1 MTLLRLPLAPT
12 LIVVVALASL
22 PARSAPTELS
32 PQARDVVEGLEAASA
47 GYAALAKQIWTLA
60 ELGYQETRSSAL
72 LQQRLREAGFEVRAP
87 VAELPTAFV
96 ASYGSGKPVIALLA
110 EYDALPGLSQQ
121 ERPAK
126 KALAEG
132 ASGHGCGHNLFGTA
146 SVAAAIAVK
155 DWLARG
161 KRAGTVRVFGTPAEE
176 GGSGKVYM
184 LRAGLFAGVD
194 AVVQWHPADRN
205 VVRGDGTLANINA
218 RFRFRGLAAHA
229 ASAPDKGRSA
239 LDGVEAMNHMVN
251 LMREHVPSD
260 TRIHYVITSGGK
272 APNVVPDFAEVYY
285 YARHPQMKVLDGIW
299 ERIVA
304 AAKGAALGTGT
315 TVDHEIMGAVWNVL
329 PNATLDGIQRANLQR
344 VGGVSYSGAELDFAR
359 QIQATLPQPIIP
371 LEKAATLWDPARD
384 GPHEGLA
391 STDVGDVSWQIP
403 TAQLSTATWV
413 PGTPGH
419 SWQAVA
425 TSGTSIGA
433 KGMMVAAKTMALTT
447 IDLISDAT
455 LVARAREELA
465 RRRGSGFVYRT
476 RLADRKP
483 PLDYRK

>member
-1 MTLLRLPLAPT
+1 
-12 LIVVVALASL
+12 
-22 PARSAPTELS
+22 
-32 PQARDVVEGLEAASA
+32 
-47 GYAALAKQIWTLA
+47 
-60 ELGYQETRSSAL
+60 
-72 LQQRLREAGFEVRAP
+72 
-87 VAELPTAFV
+87 
-96 ASYGSGKPVIALLA
+96 
-110 EYDALPGLSQQ
+110 
-121 ERPAK
+121 
-126 KALAEG
+126 
-132 ASGHGCGHNLFGTA
+132 
-146 SVAAAIAVK
+146 
-155 DWLARG
+155 
-161 KRAGTVRVFGTPAEE
+161 
-176 GGSGKVYM
+176 
-184 LRAGLFAGVD
+184 
-194 AVVQWHPADRN
+194 
-205 VVRGDGTLANINA
+205 
-218 RFRFRGLAAHA
+218 
-229 ASAPDKGRSA
+229 
-239 LDGVEAMNHMVN
+239 
-251 LMREHVPSD
+251 
-260 TRIHYVITSGGK
+260 
-272 APNVVPDFAEVYY
+272 
-285 YARHPQMKVLDGIW
+285 
-299 ERIVA
+299 VA

-344 VGGVSYSGAELDFAR
+344 VGGVSYSGAELAFAR
-359 QIQATLPQPIIP
+359 QIQATLPQPVIP

-447 IDLISDAT
+447 IDLLSDAT

-483 PLDYRK
+483 PLEYRK

>member
-1 MTLLRLPLAPT
+1 MALVRLPLAVT
-12 LIVVVALASL
+12 ILLALL
-22 PARSAPTELS
+22 NQTARSAPAELT
-32 PQARDVVEGLEAASA
+32 PQAREVVDRLEAASP
-47 GYAALAKQIWTLA
+47 GYAALARQIWTLA

-72 LQQRLREAGFEVRAP
+72 LQQRLRDAGFQVRSG
-87 VAELPTAFV
+87 VAEIPTAFV
-96 ASYGSGKPVIALLA
+96 ASYGTGKPIIGLLA

-121 ERPAK
+121 DRPAR
-126 KALAEG
+126 KAVTEG
-132 ASGHGCGHNLFGTA
+132 AGGHGCGHNLFGTA

-155 DWLARG
+155 DWLAGG

-205 VVRGDGTLANINA
+205 VVWGDSTLANINA
-218 RFRFRGLAAHA
+218 KFRFRGVAAHA

-260 TRIHYVITSGGK
+260 TRIHYVITQGGR

-285 YARHPQMKVLDGIW
+285 YARHPEMNVLDGIW

-329 PNATLDGIQRANLQR
+329 PNQTLDDLQRANLQR
-344 VGGVSYSGAELDFAR
+344 VGGVRYSAEERAFAE
-359 QIQATLPQPIIP
+359 QIRATLPSPLIP
-371 LEKAATLWDPARD
+371 LDKATALWDPDRD
-384 GPHEGLA
+384 GANKAVA
-391 STDVGDVSWQIP
+391 STDVGDVSWQFP
-403 TAQLSTATWV
+403 TAQLSTAAWV
-413 PGTPGH
+413 PGTSGH
-419 SWQAVA
+419 TWQAVA
-425 TSGTSIGA
+425 ASGSSIGA

-447 IDLISDAT
+447 IDLLSDGA
-455 LVARAREELA
+455 LVTKARAELL
-465 RRRGSGFVYRT
+465 RRRGPGFVYRT

-483 PLDYRK
+483 ALDYRK

>member
-1 MTLLRLPLAPT
+1 MTLLRLPLPLT
-12 LIVVVALASL
+12 LVLVLALGSPA
-22 PARSAPTELS
+22 ARSASTELS
-32 PQARDVVEGLEAASA
+32 PQARQVVERLEAASP

-72 LQQRLREAGFEVRAP
+72 LQQRLRDAGFELRAP
-87 VAELPTAFV
+87 VAEIPTAFV
-96 ASYGSGKPVIALLA
+96 ASYGKGKPVIALLA
-110 EYDALPGLSQQ
+110 EYDALPGLSQ
-121 ERPAK
+121 EDGPAR
-126 KALAEG
+126 KALTEG

-155 DWLARG
+155 DWLAGG

-194 AVVQWHPADRN
+194 AVVQWHPSDRN

-260 TRIHYVITSGGK
+260 TRIHYVITHGGK

-344 VGGVSYSGAELDFAR
+344 VGGVNYSAAERAFAT
-359 QIQATLPQPIIP
+359 QIRATLPQPVIP

-447 IDLISDAT
+447 IDLLSDAT
-455 LVARAREELA
+455 LVARAREELV

-483 PLDYRK
+483 PLEYRK

>member
-1 MTLLRLPLAPT
+1 MSLVRLPFALVI
-12 LIVVVALASL
+12 LVALASP
-22 PARSAPTELS
+22 PARSAPTELT
-32 PQARDVVEGLEAASA
+32 PQARDVVERLEAASG
-47 GYAALAKQIWTLA
+47 GYATLAKEIWTLA
-60 ELGYQETRSSAL
+60 ELGYQETKSSAL
-72 LQQRLREAGFEVRAP
+72 LQQRLRDGGFQVRAA
-87 VAELPTAFV
+87 VAEIPTAFV

-110 EYDALPGLSQQ
+110 EYDALPGLSQ
-121 ERPAK
+121 EGRPAK
-126 KALAEG
+126 KAVAVG
-132 ASGHGCGHNLFGTA
+132 AAGHGCGHNLFGTA

-155 DWLARG
+155 DWLAAG
-161 KRAGTVRVFGTPAEE
+161 KRTGTVRVFGTPAEE
-176 GGSGKVYM
+176 GGAGKVFI

-205 VVRGDGTLANINA
+205 VVWSDSTLANITA
-218 RFRFRGLAAHA
+218 KFRFRGLAAHA

-251 LMREHVPSD
+251 MMREHVPSD
-260 TRIHYVITSGGK
+260 TRIHYVITNGGK

-315 TVDHEIMGAVWNVL
+315 TVDHEIIGAVWNVL
-329 PNATLDGIQRANLQR
+329 PNTTLDDLQRANLQR
-344 VGGVSYSGAELDFAR
+344 VGGVSYSPAERAFAEQLR
-359 QIQATLPQPIIP
+359 ATLPPPFIP
-371 LEKAATLWDPARD
+371 LEKAATLWNPVVD
-384 GPHEGLA
+384 GPHEDIA
-391 STDVGDVSWQIP
+391 STDVGDVSWQFP
-403 TAQLSTATWV
+403 TAQLSVATWV

-425 TSGTSIGA
+425 ASGSSLGA

-447 IDLISDAT
+447 IDLLSDGT
-455 LVARAREELA
+455 LVAKARDELA
-465 RRRGSGFVYRT
+465 RRRGAGFVYRT

-483 PLDYRK
+483 ALDYRK

>member
-1 MTLLRLPLAPT
+1 M
-12 LIVVVALASL
+12 
-22 PARSAPTELS
+22 
-32 PQARDVVEGLEAASA
+32 
-47 GYAALAKQIWTLA
+47 
-60 ELGYQETRSSAL
+60 
-72 LQQRLREAGFEVRAP
+72 
-87 VAELPTAFV
+87 
-96 ASYGSGKPVIALLA
+96 
-110 EYDALPGLSQQ
+110 
-121 ERPAK
+121 
-126 KALAEG
+126 
-132 ASGHGCGHNLFGTA
+132 
-146 SVAAAIAVK
+146 
-155 DWLARG
+155 
-161 KRAGTVRVFGTPAEE
+161 
-176 GGSGKVYM
+176 
-184 LRAGLFAGVD
+184 
-194 AVVQWHPADRN
+194 
-205 VVRGDGTLANINA
+205 
-218 RFRFRGLAAHA
+218 
-229 ASAPDKGRSA
+229 
-239 LDGVEAMNHMVN
+239 
-251 LMREHVPSD
+251 
-260 TRIHYVITSGGK
+260 
-272 APNVVPDFAEVYY
+272 VPDFAEVYY

-344 VGGVSYSGAELDFAR
+344 VGGVNYSAAERAFAE
-359 QIQATLPQPIIP
+359 QIRATLPQPVIP

-447 IDLISDAT
+447 IDLLSDAT
-455 LVARAREELA
+455 LVARAREELV

-483 PLDYRK
+483 PLEYRK